1 MLISLHNLLFIPTI
15 TISHTEKKESCY
27 GYNRSAC
34 KESYHVYTERP
45 INLSYNPISLA
56 TLPNHIHP

>member
-1 MLISLHNLLFIPTI
+1 MLISLHNLLFIPII

-27 GYNRSAC
+27 GYNTSAWKQYC
-34 KESYHVYTERP
+34 HVYTERP
-45 INLSYNPISLA
+45 INLRYNPISLA